1 MVWVEKARDLKD
13 SALGVF
19 LDVEGAFNYTSLDSK
34 STSLGRHRVSYIVV
48 QWIRTTVDGLLATA
62 ATSESPRR

>member
-1 MVWVEKARDLKD
+1 VERGLQLMVWVEKARDLKD

-34 STSLGRHRVSYIVV
+34 STSLGRHIS
-48 QWIRTTVDGLLATA
+48 WM
-62 ATSESPRR
+62 